1 MKSASRVSTLPSWST
16 SAFVSVYGAIGRP
29 TADVTTISASLARI
43 RPSPFT
49 SPNVPNPVQN
59 DADTGVTATPAK
71 VPAAVSLGLEIVA
84 GEEPEATSIWNVRLA
99 SVITP
104 PAPAGLAPASSRLPG
119 PALAALT
126 VAAPNAPGAV
136 PT

>member
-59 DADTGVTATPAK
+59 DADTGGTATPAK
-71 VPAAVSLGLEIVA
+71 VPAAVSLGLEIA
-84 GEEPEATSIWNVRLA
+84 AEEEPEATNSA
-99 SVITP
+99 SPST
-104 PAPAGLAPASSRLPG
+104 APARRITTRSSASLRLDGGGRLVHLRRQP
-119 PALAALT
+119 
-126 VAAPNAPGAV
+126 
-136 PT
+136 